1 MRSIIRYTILTA
13 IRDWLYIGIL
23 LLASCSVFLSIF
35 LGGTALSEQGF
46 MATAYIGGS
55 CRMIVVIG
63 LILFVCFHVRRSFEN
78 KEVELILTRPI
89 SRVKFVLGYFT
100 GFALLAFTM
109 VLPLGIIIL
118 LMQQIG
124 MIWASPEGIFFWAA
138 SFYME
143 CLIVMAFAFFAALM
157 LTSAVSSV
165 LATFAFYFLSRIF
178 GFFLI
183 SIHNPASLM
192 RDSKLGVIMEQ
203 VLNFIGIFVPR
214 LDMFSKSDWLTYGV
228 QDYQVYLLFYSS
240 ALIYIPFLL
249 FMALLDFVR
258 KQF

>member
-1 MRSIIRYTILTA
+1 MRSIIRYTLLTA
-13 IRDWLYIGIL
+13 IRDWLYLGIL
-23 LLASCSVFLSIF
+23 LLASCSIFLSIF
-35 LGGTALSEQGF
+35 LGSTALSEQGF
-46 MATAYIGGS
+46 MSTAYIGGS
-55 CRMIVVIG
+55 CRMIVVVG

-89 SRVKFVLGYFT
+89 SRVKFVLAYFT
-100 GFALLAFTM
+100 GFAILAFTM
-109 VLPLGIIIL
+109 VLPLGL
-118 LMQQIG
+118 LMLAMQKIG
-124 MIWASPEGIFFWAA
+124 MIWASPLGIFFWSA

-183 SIHNPASLM
+183 SMQNPASLM
-192 RDSKLGVIMEQ
+192 RGSKFGMVTEQ
-203 VLNFIGIFVPR
+203 ILNVIGIFIPR

-228 QDYQVYLLFYSS
+228 QDYNLFVLFYAST
-240 ALIYIPFLL
+240 LIYLPFLL
-249 FMALLDFVR
+249 MMALLDFVR